1 MRQCSCSV
9 LCVAGKYAEA
19 LQAYQAAVSST
30 NSDTTAAAKLHS
42 NIAITLSKLGQHDEA
57 ARAADEVIALQP
69 AWEKGYLRK
78 AHALAS
84 LLQYTEA
91 MECIEQGLHRARDT
105 AELEAAKQA
114 LQGVSDSPHKSKR
127 AKHETA
133 QQPASP
139 LDAALSK
146 LRSAGTHSSCT
157 FCMSCRTWLCI

>member
-1 MRQCSCSV
+1 MDWLPSKRQCKFSTFW
-9 LCVAGKYAEA
+9 LAGNYAEA

-30 NSDTTAAAKLHS
+30 SSDITKAAKLHS
-42 NIAITLSKLGQHDEA
+42 NIAVTLSKLGQHDEA
-57 ARAADEVIALQP
+57 AQAADEVIALQP

-84 LLQYTEA
+84 LQQYTKA
-91 MECIEQGLHRARDT
+91 LECIEQGLNRAKDT
-105 AELEAAKQA
+105 AELVAAQQA
-114 LQGVSDSPHKSKR
+114 LYELSDTTHKSKR

-146 LRSAGTHSSCT
+146 LQSAG
-157 FCMSCRTWLCI
+157 MPVA